1 MISAYFTLW
10 FSASMHSCALMFMG
24 LWVGAGAA
32 TTRGWFYFGSG
43 WE

>member
-1 MISAYFTLW
+1 
-10 FSASMHSCALMFMG
+10 MFMG